1 MKKKA
6 LEKSPFLFYCKCMR
20 FLQVLCL
27 LALPTL
33 AQAANL
39 HFNFDQGTFSGS
51 TSGTFTLTGVM
62 PAHGFGSGGYYIGS
76 TYINEYWNFATQYDN
91 PVGNSFANDFD
102 LILMGYSATGN
113 AVRNGVTHPVF
124 NNIGI
129 TMGISKNLN
138 LSSLQ
143 VFIQDQPD
151 PMFNINNFPHGEFS
165 LNITGSFVADSSA
178 GVGAAPETRGM
189 TLANLSGTYV
199 NQYEPGISA
208 NALTVS
214 VTSVP
219 EPSTTSLVLLS
230 ALPLLFR
237 RRKIS

>member
-1 MKKKA
+1 
-6 LEKSPFLFYCKCMR
+6 MR
-20 FLQVLCL
+20 LLQVLSL
-27 LALPTL
+27 LALTPL
-33 AQAANL
+33 VQAANL
-39 HFNFDQGTFSGS
+39 QLNFDQGSFSGS

-76 TYINEYWNFATQYDN
+76 TYINEYWNFATQYDT
-91 PVGNSFANDFD
+91 PVGNSFASDFD
-102 LILMGYSATGN
+102 FNLNGFSATGDT
-113 AVRNGVTHPVF
+113 VRSGITYPAFH
-124 NNIGI
+124 IGI
-129 TMGISKNLN
+129 TMWVSKSLN
-138 LSSLQ
+138 LSTLQ

-151 PMFNINNFPHGEFS
+151 PMFNSNNFPHGEFS
-165 LNITGSFVADSSA
+165 LNITGSFVANSSA

-199 NQYEPGISA
+199 NQYDPGISA

-237 RRKIS
+237 RRKNS